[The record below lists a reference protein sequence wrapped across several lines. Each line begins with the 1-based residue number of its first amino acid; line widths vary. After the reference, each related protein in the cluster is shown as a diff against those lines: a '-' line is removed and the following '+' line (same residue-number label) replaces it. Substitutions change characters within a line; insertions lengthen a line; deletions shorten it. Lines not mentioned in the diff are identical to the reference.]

1 MSRFHAQVSASKWR
15 KARSQA
21 LARSGGVCE
30 IRTASVCTGVATEVD
45 HIVPLSQGGHPL
57 DLENLRASCRQCN
70 NDRNAKSPFVVNP
83 WGL

>member
-15 KARSQA
+15 TARSQA
-21 LARSGGVCE
+21 LARAAGVCE
-30 IRTASVCTGVATEVD
+30 IRTASVCTTVATEVD

-57 DLENLRASCRQCN
+57 DQANLRAACRACN
-70 NDRNAKSPFVVNP
+70 LNRNAKSPFVVNP